1 MAEPTSTPIPDLPPA
16 TSSEALAR
24 NARARAASMVSR
36 SNSSHIG
43 GAYSMADLLAVLYHD
58 ILKVRPADPAWPGR
72 DRFILSKG
80 HATAVLYAILA
91 ERGFFPVE
99 ELADYGANGSRLMA
113 HVSHGVPGVEFS
125 TGSLGH
131 GLGFA
136 CGRALSARRT
146 GKDWRVF
153 TMLSDGELD
162 EGSNWEAILF
172 APQHRLDNLVAL
184 VDYNQIQS
192 LGDVSE
198 VLELAPLADKFR
210 AFRWSVREVDGHDH
224 RAIREAL
231 AGVPWEAGRP
241 SCLLARTV
249 KGKGV
254 GFLENQLLWHYRA
267 PNAAQLKEILRE
279 LGCGDGGGPE
289 PAGPTPRGEAR

>member
-1 MAEPTSTPIPDLPPA
+1 
-16 TSSEALAR
+16 
-24 NARARAASMVSR
+24 MVSR

-58 ILKVRPADPAWPGR
+58 ILKVRPSDPAWAER

-91 ERGFFPVE
+91 ERGFFPVS

-146 GKDWRVF
+146 DQAWRVF

-172 APQHRLDNLVAL
+172 APQHRLDNLVAII
-184 VDYNQIQS
+184 DYNQIQS

-231 AGVPWEAGRP
+231 SAVPWEPGRP
-241 SCLLARTV
+241 SCLVARTV

-267 PNAAQLKEILRE
+267 PNAAQLGQILGE
-279 LGCGDGGGPE
+279 LGCEDRSGGGDRVPSPGA
-289 PAGPTPRGEAR
+289 PAVK